1 MRTKY
6 LVAALSAVALTAC
19 TNDEVMEVNRGRGIT
34 FQVATE
40 ASTRATA
47 TTTGTIDEFTVWGF
61 TTENGENKTLMDAL
75 AVTKTGETWGYTGTI
90 YWPANPVDFYSV
102 SPTPESGKVSG
113 GTVSIANDAQTISNF
128 TANTDQSKQVDLL
141 YAVNKGEKKADH
153 TASAV
158 SINFRHALSQIVFK
172 AKNTNDNLKVTIR
185 GVKVGNIK
193 KTGDFTYPSSS
204 TTTHNALENGTIT
217 ASTQGTWANVATE
230 ETFAAGI
237 TQQTLDGVVS
247 EAVDL
252 TTKTGAA
259 YSGALFMI
267 PQALTAW
274 DPETTGALSPTNKG
288 VYFLVDCQMQSGEDD
303 VTVWPTAEMDTDKDG
318 YAEVAIP
325 ASNLTWDQGK
335 KYVYTFVFGE
345 GGGYEPGTDPDPDP
359 TLYGIDFTVTVDEFI
374 NGFAPDDDKEVD
386 MTTDEE

>member
-204 TTTHNALENGTIT
+204 TTTHNAFENGTIT
-217 ASTQGTWANVATE
+217 AGTQGTWANVETE

-303 VTVWPTAEMDTDKDG
+303 VTVWPTAEMDTDEDG

-359 TLYGIDFTVTVDEFI
+359 TLYGINFTVTVDEFI
-374 NGFAPDDDKEVD
+374 NGFDPDDDKEVD
-386 MTTDEE
+386 MTTGEE

>member
-75 AVTKTGETWGYTGTI
+75 AVTRTGETWGYTGTI

-102 SPTPESGKVSG
+102 SPTPESGKVSE
-113 GTVSIANDAQTISNF
+113 GTVSIANDAQTISDF

-158 SINFRHALSQIVFK
+158 SINFRHALSQIVFR
-172 AKNTNDNLKVTIR
+172 AKNTNENLTVTIR

-193 KTGDFTYPSSS
+193 KTGDFTYPTSS
-204 TTTHNALENGTIT
+204 TTTQNTSETGTIT
-217 ASTQGTWANVATE
+217 ASTQGTWANVETE
-230 ETFAAGI
+230 ETFAAGV
-237 TQQTLDGVVS
+237 TPQTLPGVE

-252 TTKTGAA
+252 TTKTGTA

-267 PQALTAW
+267 PQKLTAW
-274 DPETTGALSPTNKG
+274 DPETIGALSPTNKG
-288 VYFLVDCQMQSGEDD
+288 VYFLVDCQMLSGEDD
-303 VTVWPTAEMDTDKDG
+303 VTVWPTAEMDTDNDG

-325 ASNLTWDQGK
+325 ASDLTWEQGK
-335 KYVYTFVFGE
+335 KYIYTFVFGK

-386 MTTDEE
+386 MTTGEE

>member
-75 AVTKTGETWGYTGTI
+75 AVTKTEETWGYTGTI

-102 SPTPESGKVSG
+102 SPTPESGKVSE
-113 GTVSIANDAQTISNF
+113 GTVSIANDAQTISDF

-158 SINFRHALSQIVFK
+158 SINFRHALSQIVFR
-172 AKNTNDNLKVTIR
+172 AKNTNENLTVTIR

-193 KTGDFTYPSSS
+193 KTGDFTYPTSS
-204 TTTHNALENGTIT
+204 TTTQNTSETGTIT
-217 ASTQGTWANVATE
+217 ASTQGTWANVETE

-237 TQQTLDGVVS
+237 TKQILDGVVS

-288 VYFLVDCQMQSGEDD
+288 VYFLVDCQMLSGEDD
-303 VTVWPTAEMDTDKDG
+303 VTVWPTAEMDTDNDG

-325 ASNLTWDQGK
+325 ASDLTWEQGK
-335 KYVYTFVFGE
+335 KYIYTFVFGK

-386 MTTDEE
+386 MTTGEE

>member
-102 SPTPESGKVSG
+102 SPTPESGKVSE
-113 GTVSIANDAQTISNF
+113 GTVSIANDAQTISDF

-204 TTTHNALENGTIT
+204 TTTHNTDEKGTIT
-217 ASTQGTWANVATE
+217 ASTQGTWANVETE

-237 TQQTLDGVVS
+237 TPQILDGVVS

-274 DPETTGALSPTNKG
+274 DPETTGALSSTNKG

-359 TLYGIDFTVTVDEFI
+359 TLYGINFTVTVDEFI
-374 NGFAPDDDKEVD
+374 NGFDPDADKEVD
-386 MTTDEE
+386 MTTGEE

>member
-1 MRTKY
+1 
-6 LVAALSAVALTAC
+6 
-19 TNDEVMEVNRGRGIT
+19 MEVNRGRGIT

-61 TTENGENKTLMDAL
+61 TTENGENKTLMDTL

-102 SPTPESGKVSG
+102 SPTPVSGKVSD
-113 GTVSIANDAQTISNF
+113 GTVSIANNAQTISDF

-158 SINFRHALSQIVFK
+158 SINFRHALSQIVFR
-172 AKNTNDNLKVTIR
+172 AKNTNENLTVTIR

-193 KTGDFTYPSSS
+193 KTGDFTYPTSS
-204 TTTHNALENGTIT
+204 TTTQNTSETGTIT
-217 ASTQGTWANVATE
+217 ASTQGTWGNVETE
-230 ETFAAGI
+230 VTFAAGV
-237 TQQTLDGVVS
+237 TPQTLAGVK

-252 TTKTGAA
+252 TTKTGTA

-267 PQALTAW
+267 PQKLTAW
-274 DPETTGALSPTNKG
+274 DPETIGALSPTNKG
-288 VYFLVDCQMQSGEDD
+288 VYFLVDCQMLSGEDD
-303 VTVWPTAEMDTDKDG
+303 VTVWPTAEMDTDNDG

-325 ASNLTWDQGK
+325 ASDLTWEQGK
-335 KYVYTFVFGE
+335 KYIYTFVFGK

>member
-40 ASTRATA
+40 ASTRAEA
-47 TTTGTIDEFTVWGF
+47 TTTSSIQEFAVWGF
-61 TTENGENKTLMDAL
+61 TTEDGENKTLMDGL
-75 AVTKTGETWGYTGTI
+75 AVTKSESNWTYNGTI

-102 SPTPESGKVSG
+102 SPTPVSGKVSD
-113 GTVSIANDAQTISNF
+113 GTVSIANNAQTISDF

-158 SINFRHALSQIVFK
+158 SINFRHALSQIVFR
-172 AKNTNDNLKVTIR
+172 AKNTNENLTVTIR

-193 KTGDFTYPSSS
+193 KTGDFTYPTSS
-204 TTTHNALENGTIT
+204 TTTQNTSETGTIT
-217 ASTQGTWANVATE
+217 ASTQGTWGNVETE
-230 ETFAAGI
+230 VTFAAGV
-237 TQQTLDGVVS
+237 TPQTLAGVK

-252 TTKTGAA
+252 TTKTGTA

-267 PQALTAW
+267 PQKLTAW
-274 DPETTGALSPTNKG
+274 DPETIGALSPTNKG
-288 VYFLVDCQMQSGEDD
+288 VYFLVDCQMLSGEDD
-303 VTVWPTAEMDTDKDG
+303 VTVWPTAEMDTDNDG

-325 ASNLTWDQGK
+325 ASDLTWEQGK
-335 KYVYTFVFGE
+335 KYIYTFVFGK

-386 MTTDEE
+386 MTTGEE